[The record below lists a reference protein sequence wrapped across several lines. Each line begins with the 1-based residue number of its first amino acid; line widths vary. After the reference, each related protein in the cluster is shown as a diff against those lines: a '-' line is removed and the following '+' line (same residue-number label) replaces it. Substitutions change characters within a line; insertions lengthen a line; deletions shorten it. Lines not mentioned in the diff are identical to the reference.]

1 MGEFAA
7 LATLSSRSLAPGA
20 LDTQPAR
27 RYFFARH
34 GLGSPGGG
42 RLTMTRRNVLLGLGA
57 ASAITA
63 ISPYVSALARAQS
76 NGTNEMPGS
85 IAAASSRIRD
95 RQLSVTELTSAYL
108 RSAKEFQPTL
118 KAFITLAEDQALAT
132 ARELDRELEQGRIR
146 GPLHGIPIV
155 YKDNFD
161 TAGILTTM
169 GSEFYSKRTASSDAE
184 AVQRLKAAGTVMLG
198 KTNMNEFAAGVAG
211 RNKFYGDTPNPWD
224 TTRWSG
230 GSSSGTGV
238 AVTAGLCLGGLGTD
252 TGVSIRGPASWLGLV
267 GVRPSYGRV
276 SVRGTFPRAYTF
288 DTVGPLTH
296 TVEDAALLLT
306 ALAGFD
312 PNDRYAVRSP
322 QEDFTVGLNAGVRG
336 VRLGIVDDFTYRNVT
351 PEVGQAVQ
359 AAVDQLTKLG
369 AQVKTVKVP
378 LLSGKIDFR
387 YPLTILLY
395 EFNQIFGDTY
405 RATAN
410 KEQFGPVVHANIA
423 QGEKITREAYESALK
438 LRPSE
443 IAEIREVFKT
453 VDVLLMPTHPFVAP
467 PFSVDA
473 EGNPGVRQFTVPIS
487 FTGFPAVSVPC
498 GFSAEGLP
506 IGLQVV
512 ANDFQERL
520 IFRVAAA
527 YERATEFHKRRP
539 PMYTKVRL

>member
-1 MGEFAA
+1 M
-7 LATLSSRSLAPGA
+7 TRPDPPS
-20 LDTQPAR
+20 T
-27 RYFFARH
+27 
-34 GLGSPGGG
+34 
-42 RLTMTRRNVLLGLGA
+42 TRRNVLRGLGA
-57 ASAITA
+57 AGVMTMAA
-63 ISPYVSALARAQS
+63 RVSKPAAAQS
-76 NGTNEMPGS
+76 TTGDEMPGS
-85 IAAASSRIRD
+85 ITVAASRIRD
-95 RQLSVTELTSAYL
+95 RQLSVAELTSAYL

-118 KAFITLAEDQALAT
+118 KAFITLAEDQAMAT

-146 GPLHGIPIV
+146 GPLHGIPVV

-169 GSEFYSKRTASSDAE
+169 GSEFYSKRVAQSDAE
-184 AVQRLKAAGTVMLG
+184 VVRRLKEAGTVTLG

-230 GSSSGTGV
+230 GSSSGSGV
-238 AVTAGLCLGGLGTD
+238 AVAAGLCLGALGTD
-252 TGVSIRGPASWLGLV
+252 TGVSVRGPASWLGLV

-296 TVEDAALLLT
+296 TVEDAALMMT

-312 PNDRYAVRSP
+312 PNDRHAVRSP

-336 VRLGIVDDFTYRNVT
+336 VRLGIVDDFTYRNVA

-405 RATAN
+405 RATSN

-423 QGEKITREAYESALK
+423 QGEKITREAYEAALQQ
-438 LRPSE
+438 RPSE
-443 IAEIREVFKT
+443 IAEIRKVFKT
-453 VDVLLMPTHPFVAP
+453 VDVLLTPTHPFVAP

-506 IGLQVV
+506 IGLQIV
-512 ANDFQERL
+512 ADDFQERL

-539 PMYTKVRL
+539 PMYAKVRL

>member
-1 MGEFAA
+1 M
-7 LATLSSRSLAPGA
+7 TRPDPPSS
-20 LDTQPAR
+20 
-27 RYFFARH
+27 
-34 GLGSPGGG
+34 
-42 RLTMTRRNVLLGLGA
+42 MRRNVLRGLGA
-57 ASAITA
+57 AGAMTA
-63 ISPYVSALARAQS
+63 ISPYVSRAQS
-76 NGTNEMPGS
+76 NGADELPGS
-85 IAAASSRIRD
+85 ITVASSRIRD
-95 RQLSVTELTSAYL
+95 RQLSVTELTSACL

-118 KAFITLAEDQALAT
+118 KAFITLTEDQAMAT
-132 ARELDRELEQGRIR
+132 ARELDRELEEGRIR
-146 GPLHGIPIV
+146 GPLHGIPIA
-155 YKDNFD
+155 YKDNID
-161 TAGILTTM
+161 TAGTLTTM
-169 GSEFYSKRTASSDAE
+169 GSEFYAKRVASSDAE
-184 AVQRLKAAGTVMLG
+184 VVRRLKAAGTVTVG

-224 TTRWSG
+224 TSRWSG
-230 GSSSGTGV
+230 GSSSGSGV
-238 AVTAGLCLGGLGTD
+238 AVAAGLCLGALGTD
-252 TGVSIRGPASWLGLV
+252 TGVSVRGPASWLGLV
-267 GVRPSYGRV
+267 GVRASYGRV

-288 DTVGPLTH
+288 DTVGSLTH

-306 ALAGFD
+306 AMAGFD

-322 QEDFTVGLNAGVRG
+322 QEDFTVGLKAGVRG

-405 RATAN
+405 RATAD
-410 KEQFGPVVHANIA
+410 KEKFGPVVHANIP
-423 QGEKITREAYESALK
+423 QGEKITREAYEAALK
-438 LRPSE
+438 QRPRE

-453 VDVLLMPTHPFVAP
+453 VDVLLTPTHPFVAP

-498 GFSAEGLP
+498 GFSADGLP
-506 IGLQVV
+506 IGLQIV